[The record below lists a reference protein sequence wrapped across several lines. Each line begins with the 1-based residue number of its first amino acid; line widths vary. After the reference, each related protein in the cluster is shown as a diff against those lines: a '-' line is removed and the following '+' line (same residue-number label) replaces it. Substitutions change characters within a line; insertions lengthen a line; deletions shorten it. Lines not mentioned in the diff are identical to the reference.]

1 MLGKYGKKKRRF
13 TDEYGT
19 RYEIE
24 LQKFKCS
31 QCGEYYIERPDCF
44 EKGKQYLKFIV
55 ETIREGEQLPKNTGP
70 SRATL
75 SRWRR
80 ENKTNPE

>member
-24 LQKFKCS
+24 LQKFKCAR
-31 QCGEYYIERPDCF
+31 CGEYYIERPNCF

-55 ETIREGEQLPKNTGP
+55 ETVKEGKQLPKNTGP
-70 SRATL
+70 SKATL
-75 SRWRR
+75 SRWRKER
-80 ENKTNPE
+80 KDQP